1 MLYKIYTIGNYFII
15 ESVSNLFPPIYS
27 HAKNVVIYQKKRD
40 VFAFSGLALNA
51 NIHLV
56 DLSNVGISEIVDVD
70 NNAFI
75 DSQAFIN
82 WYTANT
88 GNFNRGVPAPT
99 LKSVTS
105 VNSILPDVNGNAV
118 VTIPT
123 LTSDLTND
131 SGFITI
137 DEVPAPTTKFSEI
150 IIEAETDGIEIPITG
165 GTYMVYNFR
174 GQTVYRYMTTATNA
188 NGYPIED
195 SLYDNLTA
203 GVLSNKITQRNQ

>member
-27 HAKNVVIYQKKRD
+27 HAKNVVIYQKQRD

-105 VNSILPDVNGNAV
+105 VNSILPDVNGNV
-118 VTIPT
+118 VVPIPT
-123 LTSDLTND
+123 LTSDLAND

-137 DEVPAPTTKFSEI
+137 NDVPVPTPKFSEI

-174 GQTVYRYMTTATNA
+174 GQTVYRYITTATNA
-188 NGYPIED
+188 NGYPTID
-195 SLYDNLTA
+195 TFYTTFDGTNLT
-203 GVLSNKITQRNQ
+203 GLITKRND